1 MEHAAALIGQGQ
13 DDNRKFTPLR
23 LMDTHGISQANLVPF
38 VSWVDQFIAIKLDGE
53 FILLGFGILS
63 WQEVGD
69 VANISVKDI
78 AFGIIDQVD
87 DLVTISILAIQC
99 LKK

>member
-1 MEHAAALIGQGQ
+1 MDAHSIG
-13 DDNRKFTPLR
+13 
-23 LMDTHGISQANLVPF
+23 QANLVPF
-38 VSWVDQFIAIKLDGE
+38 IAGVDQFIAIKLDGE

-78 AFGIIDQVD
+78 AFGIIDRWMT
-87 DLVTISILAIQC
+87 LSPISILAVQC
-99 LKK
+99 LKE

>member
-1 MEHAAALIGQGQ
+1 MDAHSIG
-13 DDNRKFTPLR
+13 
-23 LMDTHGISQANLVPF
+23 QANLVPLIAG
-38 VSWVDQFIAIKLDGE
+38 VDQFIAIKLDGE

-69 VANISVKDI
+69 VANITVKDI

-99 LKK
+99 LKE

>member
-1 MEHAAALIGQGQ
+1 
-13 DDNRKFTPLR
+13 
-23 LMDTHGISQANLVPF
+23 MDTHGIGQANLVPF
-38 VSWVDQFIAIKLDGE
+38 IAGVDQFIAVKLDGQ

-63 WQEVGD
+63 WQEVGN

-87 DLVTISILAIQC
+87 DLVTISILAV
-99 LKK
+99 

>member
-1 MEHAAALIGQGQ
+1 
-13 DDNRKFTPLR
+13 
-23 LMDTHGISQANLVPF
+23 MDAHGISQANLVPF
-38 VSWVDQFIAIKLDGE
+38 IAGVDQFIAIKLDGE

-69 VANISVKDI
+69 VANITVKDI

-87 DLVTISILAIQC
+87 DLVTI
-99 LKK
+99 